1 MQILLLPSWY
11 PDNEKPLNG
20 IFFKEQAEALYN
32 EGIDVIVLSVNIKNI
47 REINFKERINS
58 LEVSNE
64 NGIKVYRYTTYNY
77 FPKMQELYFKYYA
90 RIVEKI
96 IKNIILKENNID
108 LVHIHS
114 ALDMGIAYSKSN
126 LNIPY
131 IITEHSTKYSRGLIN
146 KVQKKYL
153 PRFFNNAERVIAV
166 GNGLKEEIRKY
177 KKDKSIE
184 IIPNLVT
191 MTKESGNKEEITMSK
206 KFRFFSLGFLT
217 YKKGM
222 DLLIEAF
229 NLGKEELKD
238 VELFIGGDG
247 EEMDN
252 LKSLINKYKLNEN
265 IFLLGLLDR
274 NQVALNMQQCDC
286 FILASRFETFG
297 IVYIEAMNYG
307 KPVIAS
313 ITGGPDTFVNDKCGI
328 LIENENVEEI
338 KSAMIDMINNYEK
351 YDKRYIS
358 NFCENNFSSK
368 VIANRLIALY
378 GEVIKNKNVT

>member
-1 MQILLLPSWY
+1 
-11 PDNEKPLNG
+11 
-20 IFFKEQAEALYN
+20 
-32 EGIDVIVLSVNIKNI
+32 
-47 REINFKERINS
+47 
-58 LEVSNE
+58 
-64 NGIKVYRYTTYNY
+64 
-77 FPKMQELYFKYYA
+77 
-90 RIVEKI
+90 
-96 IKNIILKENNID
+96 
-108 LVHIHS
+108 
-114 ALDMGIAYSKSN
+114 
-126 LNIPY
+126 
-131 IITEHSTKYSRGLIN
+131 
-146 KVQKKYL
+146 
-153 PRFFNNAERVIAV
+153 
-166 GNGLKEEIRKY
+166 
-177 KKDKSIE
+177 
-184 IIPNLVT
+184 
-191 MTKESGNKEEITMSK
+191 
-206 KFRFFSLGFLT
+206 
-217 YKKGM
+217 
-222 DLLIEAF
+222 
-229 NLGKEELKD
+229 
-238 VELFIGGDG
+238 
-247 EEMDN
+247 MDN

-338 KSAMIDMINNYEK
+338 KNAMIDMINNYEK